1 LVIVFRDGRRIVQY
15 ARITRFAIMSE
26 KTNPEDDLFEEALL
40 KTSGPERAAF
50 LEGACRNDHELRARV
65 EMMIDGHLNADGFL
79 PALPERTPPPQGTA
93 PPPGSTSSEQVGS
106 NIGPY
111 KLLQK
116 IGEGGCG
123 VVYVAEQEK
132 PVRRRVALK
141 VIKLGMDTRSVIARF
156 EAERQALAMMDHPNI
171 AKVLDAGATDA
182 GRPYFVME
190 LVKGIRITDYCDQND
205 LTTDD
210 RLELFTQVCH
220 AIQHAHQ
227 KGIIH
232 RDIKPS
238 NVLVTSHDGVPVP
251 KVIDFGIAKATC
263 EERLTDKT
271 IFTAIDQFI
280 GTPAYMSPEQ
290 AEMSGLDIDTRTDIY
305 ALGVLLYE
313 LLTGTTPFDGREL
326 LAAGLDAMRRTIREK
341 EPVRPSTRLSTMLD
355 ADSTTLAKHRQTDS
369 RKLTDLLRGD
379 LDWIVMKCLEK
390 DRTRR
395 YETANGLA
403 ADLKRHLN
411 NEPVVAR
418 PASAAYRFRKAFRR
432 NKLVFS
438 AATAVAV
445 ALVAGIGVSTW
456 QTFEARKAQ
465 RETEV
470 ARNGE
475 QQQRQEAQ
483 RAQKIAE
490 TERGRAEQEAA
501 SRRLQ
506 LYAAEVNLASETFA
520 ADDLNRTRELLAKQ
534 IQAPGETNDL
544 RGFEW
549 RYLWQQSQSAELT
562 TLGQH
567 ETGVHGV
574 RFSPDGTLL
583 ASSEINGTVKL
594 WDYRTRKLITTL
606 RDTTVQPGDGDDAAV
621 KPLAFSPDG
630 GRLAVGVGR
639 DLVLWEVASH
649 QRIAVTNGH
658 SKRVNF
664 LVFAR
669 EGRILASGAND
680 GLVKV
685 WDVTPAEPRAIATLQ
700 VGFGIGCLAFSYDGK
715 TLAASGFDHPIKRWD
730 LSNLEAPVELPPLE
744 NKAWV
749 LAIAFSPRTDLLIS
763 ASTGGEMIAW
773 DLASDPKEFSPR
785 KLALPHGSIGIVN
798 AVAFTP
804 EGETM
809 LSAGTDNNITL
820 WDLSGQGQPLKLKG
834 HEREVFSIDVSPD
847 GRTLASGGDDR
858 TVRLWDISSRWR
870 EKAKMSHGE
879 WMYAVAIS
887 PDSKFIASLSPKN
900 LKLWDAATE
909 EPLAQHPRLQR
920 GAGDGHL
927 VFSPDSSI
935 LAAEDNGTIRL
946 LRVPSF
952 EEITNFRGR
961 CPLFSTNG
969 AELVYFRGR
978 GIHWRNLK
986 TQEERVWETEWDS
999 VHCLAM
1005 SPDGQS
1011 IAAAKGRSVW
1021 IWNAHAPNDPV
1032 EIQAPAED
1040 EKLSNQM
1047 VWDVAFSP
1055 DGHWLASANWD
1066 GRVRLWNLDNPHEKI
1081 QPLKAHSG
1089 AAWAVAFSPD
1099 GRTLATGGDDATIK
1113 LWNLASLQQTATLRG
1128 HTGPVDGLAFSRDG
1142 TLLAS
1147 SSGDGTARLWR
1158 APTFEEI
1165 ERAEKASQ
1173 LQKLKL

>member
-1 LVIVFRDGRRIVQY
+1 MNEKEISLRTLFIE
-15 ARITRFAIMSE
+15 AIEM
-26 KTNPEDDLFEEALL
+26 TDAA
-40 KTSGPERAAF
+40 ERAAY
-50 LEGACRNDHELRARV
+50 LLRACADDAPLRNRLEQLLSAHEEAGGSANPEGGTKV
-65 EMMIDGHLNADGFL
+65 LPGTEKPGDRID
-79 PALPERTPPPQGTA
+79 R
-93 PPPGSTSSEQVGS
+93 
-106 NIGPY
+106 Y
-111 KLLQK
+111 KLREQ

-123 VVYVAEQEK
+123 VVYVAEQEE

-141 VIKLGMDTRSVIARF
+141 VIKLGMDTRSVVARF

-171 AKVLDAGATDA
+171 AKVLDAGATGS

-190 LVKGIRITDYCDQND
+190 LVRGIKITDYCDQNK
-205 LTTDD
+205 LSTKD
-210 RLELFTQVCH
+210 RLDLFIQVCH

-238 NVLVTSHDGVPVP
+238 NVLVTLHDSVPVP
-251 KVIDFGIAKATC
+251 KVIDFGIAKAT
-263 EERLTDKT
+263 EGRLTDLT
-271 IFTAIDQFI
+271 IYTELHQFI

-290 AEMSGLDIDTRTDIY
+290 AGKSGLDIDTRSDIY
-305 ALGVLLYE
+305 SLGVLLYE
-313 LLTGTTPFDGREL
+313 LLAGSTPFDPTDL
-326 LAAGLDAMRRTIREK
+326 MASGLDAMRKTIREK
-341 EPVRPSTRLSTMLD
+341 EPVRPSTKLSQTLLTAGVRGRKYPQSDPVVSEEEVTITSQRLLRTRETIL
-355 ADSTTLAKHRQTDS
+355 Q
-369 RKLTDLLRGD
+369 LRGD

-403 ADLKRHLN
+403 ADLKRHFA

-418 PASAAYRFRKAFRR
+418 PASAAYRFQKAFRR

-445 ALVAGIGVSTW
+445 ALLAGIGVSTW
-456 QTFEARKAQ
+456 QMVKAQ
-465 RETEV
+465 TAQRATEV
-470 ARNGE
+470 ARTGE
-475 QQQRQEAQ
+475 QQQRLEAQ
-483 RAQKIAE
+483 SAQKTAE

-501 SRRLQ
+501 SRRVQ
-506 LYAAEVNLASETFA
+506 LYAAEVNLASEA
-520 ADDLNRTRELLAKQ
+520 IAGDDLNRARELLAKQ
-534 IQAPGETNDL
+534 IPEPGETNDL

-549 RYLWQQSQSAELT
+549 HYLWEQSRSAELT

-567 ETGVHGV
+567 DTGVHGV

-594 WDYRTRKLITTL
+594 WDYRTRKLVDTL
-606 RDTTVQPGDGDDAAV
+606 SDTTVQPGDGDDAAV

-639 DLVLWEVASH
+639 DIVLWEVASRR
-649 QRIAVTNGH
+649 RIAVLNGH

-680 GLVKV
+680 SLVKV
-685 WDVTPAEPRAIATLQ
+685 WDVTPAEPREIAMLN
-700 VGFGIGCLAFSYDGK
+700 VGFVVGCLAFSNDGK
-715 TLAASGFDHPIKRWD
+715 TLAASGFDPLIKRWD

-744 NKAWV
+744 AEGGHTSWV
-749 LAIAFSPRTDLLIS
+749 WAMAFSPKTNLLIS
-763 ASTGGEMIAW
+763 ASTGGEVIAW
-773 DLASDPKEFSPR
+773 DVASDPTKFSPR

-804 EGETM
+804 DGQTM

-820 WDLSGQGQPLKLKG
+820 WDLSGREQPLKLKG
-834 HEREVFSIDVSPD
+834 HVWEVFSIDVSSD

-858 TVRLWDISSRWR
+858 TVKLWDISSRWG
-870 EKAKMSHGE
+870 EKPKMSHGE
-879 WMYAVAIS
+879 WMFAVAIS
-887 PDSKFIASLSPKN
+887 PDSKFIASLSPKK
-900 LKLWDAATE
+900 LRLWDAATE
-909 EPLAQHPRLQR
+909 KLRAEHPRLQR
-920 GAGDGHL
+920 QDGDGHL
-927 VFSPDSSI
+927 VFAPDSNI
-935 LAAEDNGTIRL
+935 LAAEHNGIIRML
-946 LRVPSF
+946 KVPSF

-961 CPLFSTNG
+961 CPLFSPNG
-969 AELVYFRGR
+969 TELVYFRSDER
-978 GIHWRNLK
+978 IGIHWRSLK
-986 TQEERVWETEWDS
+986 TQEERVWKTEWDS

-1021 IWNAHAPNDPV
+1021 TWNANAPDHPV

-1055 DGHWLASANWD
+1055 DGHWLASASWD

-1089 AAWAVAFSPD
+1089 AAWSVAFSPD
-1099 GRTLATGGDDATIK
+1099 GCTLATGGDDKTIK

-1128 HTGPVDGLAFSRDG
+1128 HTGPVDGLAFSLDG

-1147 SSGDGTARLWR
+1147 SSGDGTARIWR
-1158 APTFEEI
+1158 APTF
-1165 ERAEKASQ
+1165 
-1173 LQKLKL
+1173 